1 MNTKARDCLYLDYN
15 ATTPCDPRV
24 VEVMAPFWSDTFANA
39 ASRHHAPGREAFMA
53 LEKAR
58 KEVAAS
64 LGARSA
70 TEIVF
75 TSGATEAN
83 NLALRG
89 IAGTAA
95 LKGGHI
101 VTQATEH
108 PAVLEPMRR
117 LEREGFELTIV
128 GVDRWGRVDPKA
140 VTAVLRDDTVLISL
154 MLANNETGVVQ
165 PVSEVAAAARR
176 RGIPTHCDAAQAMGK
191 IPVEV
196 EALGV
201 DLLSIS
207 GHKVYGP
214 KGVGAL
220 YVRRKTPPQRLEALI
235 EGGGHEAGLRSGTA
249 NVPGAVGLACALK
262 LASDDLVAEA
272 ERVGGLRDA
281 FEQMLRDE
289 GLKIVVNGEDA
300 GRLPGTSNVAF
311 PGVDGEALM
320 ASLPD
325 LAVST
330 GSACASV
337 HPQPSHVLRAM
348 GLPDG
353 LAAASLRVS
362 FGRPST
368 MDHAEVA
375 ASRISEEVKRL
386 RR

>member
-1 MNTKARDCLYLDYN
+1 
-15 ATTPCDPRV
+15 
-24 VEVMAPFWSDTFANA
+24 
-39 ASRHHAPGREAFMA
+39 FMA